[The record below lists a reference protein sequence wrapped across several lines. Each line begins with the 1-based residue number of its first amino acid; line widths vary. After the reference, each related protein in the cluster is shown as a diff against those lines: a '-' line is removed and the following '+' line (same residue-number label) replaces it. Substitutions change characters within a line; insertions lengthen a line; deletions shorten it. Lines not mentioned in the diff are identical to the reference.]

1 MQLKSIISIINN
13 QALLAKILKTF
24 IFYKYI

>member
-13 QALLAKILKTF
+13 QAPLAKILKTF
-24 IFYKYI
+24 NFYKCI